1 MLCIFASIRHRL
13 RTLIIS
19 HHCVINSINFKSLYS
34 SSFIKRGLYPPP
46 RNNLPEKV
54 YLESKEKYDFFISDQ
69 QGRTHEEVYSVSRSR
84 AGSGKRDLIGVDR
97 VSVIHRR
104 PWHSI
109 RDPKA
114 DKNRSGILRKKYQLN
129 LFCKQKASAF
139 SSPLKRWVCR
149 MLLMVSV
156 VCFSYKMVVMVFFV
170 PVVDSWRELNAIN
183 YSYSRWKQSKKVT
196 GRETCCLRYQHK
208 ALIEVF
214 HIRVS

>member
-1 MLCIFASIRHRL
+1 MLCILASIQQRL

-34 SSFIKRGLYPPP
+34 SSLIKRELYPPL
-46 RNNLPEKV
+46 RNRLPEKV
-54 YLESKEKYDFFISDQ
+54 YLESKEKTTFHQWSARPYTQ
-69 QGRTHEEVYSVSRSR
+69 R
-84 AGSGKRDLIGVDR
+84 AGSVFRWRAGSAKRDLIGVER
-97 VSVIHRR
+97 VSVIHCR

-149 MLLMVSV
+149 MLLMARIVY
-156 VCFSYKMVVMVFFV
+156 FSYKTVVMVVFV
-170 PVVDSWRELNAIN
+170 PAMDSWRELNAIN
-183 YSYSRWKQSKKVT
+183 YGYSR
-196 GRETCCLRYQHK
+196 
-208 ALIEVF
+208 
-214 HIRVS
+214 